1 VAPGSIVVPE
11 RIITLS
17 PTNLNVQES
26 LSITINTDKE
36 FTDYY
41 LKHSLIDYGYKK
53 FYLYV
58 NGELEDSL
66 TVDVTFDGPVR
77 AWMECED
84 AVPLY
89 DEIDC
94 YVHILN
100 NALEDIPVQVTKVTF
115 SGYEVWDGENWEA
128 VKVNYVTGTSVKGNS
143 EGIVGIDID
152 VDGWLAERVYG
163 DDYYIYLFLD
173 GGQPMAHMI
182 TVDLQVAN
190 KHHTLGY
197 VTMIYP
203 GDDKEGAKK
212 ELPDYI
218 ITGAELGGAFLTVAG
233 FVIAVGEHPIGLVI
247 AGIGFGALVLTT
259 VGYSTYK
266 GITAPTP
273 ICSWERDNN
282 LICGG

>member
-1 VAPGSIVVPE
+1 MAPGSIVVPE

-41 LKHSLIDYGYKK
+41 LKHPSIDYEYKK

-66 TVDVTFDGPVR
+66 TVNVTFDGPVR

-115 SGYEVWDGENWEA
+115 SGYEVWDGENWEV

-233 FVIAVGEHPIGLVI
+233 FVIESGEIISTGGVLLLLILIVVN
-247 AGIGFGALVLTT
+247 GYRGA
-259 VGYSTYK
+259 
-266 GITAPTP
+266 TAPTP
-273 ICSWERDNN
+273 ICSVEDDNN
-282 LICGG
+282 IICGG